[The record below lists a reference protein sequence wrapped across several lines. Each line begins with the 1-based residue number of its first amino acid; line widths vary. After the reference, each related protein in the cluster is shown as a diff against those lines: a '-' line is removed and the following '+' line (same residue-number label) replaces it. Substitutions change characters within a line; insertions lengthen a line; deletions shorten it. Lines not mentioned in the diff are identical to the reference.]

1 MVTRRTASMG
11 KRRRLAVARGI
22 ITGAALALS
31 LDACASQGD
40 ASVATLASVA
50 VDTMGAEPTAVRR
63 IRVQARREL
72 VENSGVTLSGT
83 QSGIFF
89 TINDSG
95 NEPVVFALDTTG
107 ADRGVWRVGRARNT
121 DWEAISTGACA
132 PAPANRTECLYI
144 GDVGDNG
151 ADRRYR
157 VIYRIAEPPAQNVG
171 FTGSVDADSVA
182 YRYADG
188 PHDVEAM
195 YVAPNGSA
203 FLITKRPLRD
213 PDKNRRQALVFELP
227 HNVWRDAGT
236 LTTAA
241 LVDSLPIVPG
251 SGSRRLITDAALSPN
266 GRLLAVRTYTQIFV
280 FVTDSATGRVDHR
293 TPPAVCNLAPLGRS
307 QGEGIAWYGR
317 DDRLVVSS
325 EGRTSPMFAFDCP
338 MPAAQ

>member
-1 MVTRRTASMG
+1 MAERRP
-11 KRRRLAVARGI
+11 LAVARHA
-22 ITGAALALS
+22 ITGGALALS
-31 LDACASQGD
+31 LGACASQGD
-40 ASVATLASVA
+40 ASVATFASVA
-50 VDTMGAEPTAVRR
+50 VDTMGAEPAAVRR
-63 IRVQARREL
+63 IRLQARREL
-72 VENSGVTLSGT
+72 VENSGVTLSST

-95 NEPVVFALDTTG
+95 NEPLLFALDTTG
-107 ADRGVWRVGRARNT
+107 ADRGVWRVGRGRNT
-121 DWEAISTGACA
+121 DWEAISIGACA
-132 PAPANRTECLYI
+132 PAPAPRAECLYI
-144 GDVGDNG
+144 GDVGDNS
-151 ADRRYR
+151 AERPYR
-157 VIYRIAEPPAQNVG
+157 VVYRIAEPAAQDVG
-171 FTGSVDADSVA
+171 FVGSIDADSVA

-213 PDKNRRQALVFELP
+213 VNKNRRQALVFELP
-227 HNVWRDAGT
+227 HSVWGDVGT

-280 FVTDSATGRVDHR
+280 FATDSATGRVDHR
-293 TPPAVCNLAPLGRS
+293 TPPTVCNLAPLGRS

-317 DDRLVVSS
+317 NDRLVVSS